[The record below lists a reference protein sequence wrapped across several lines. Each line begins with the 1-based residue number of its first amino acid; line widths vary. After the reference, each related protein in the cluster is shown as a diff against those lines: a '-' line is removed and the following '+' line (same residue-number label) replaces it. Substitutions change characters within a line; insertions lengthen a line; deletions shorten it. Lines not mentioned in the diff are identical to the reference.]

1 MVSVDD
7 MGQGN
12 QSLRILGI
20 RWLPSGAASRTV
32 GADGNLE
39 KADKNSKSSDRTDP
53 QAAQE
58 EDAHDETPDEKQEG
72 KGDDKKTKQDEESEV
87 AMREGMEAEEG
98 DFVNL
103 EMAIAYRSR
112 ATGKSM
118 KAKAK
123 NAHLFLKFYSLGGV
137 AFPVWVEVRGFIAT
151 LRLRL
156 QLTVSRLSRFKRVT
170 VLLYHCIAD
179 FYPARPALCQSLHTD
194 LPWTTQSLLIMR
206 STLEAWAEFD
216 GRTDVIILR
225 SVGH

>member
-20 RWLPSGAASRTV
+20 RWLPTGAASRTV
-32 GADGNLE
+32 GPNGKLE
-39 KADKNSKSSDRTDP
+39 KADKNKKESDRTNP
-53 QAAQE
+53 EAAQE
-58 EDAHDETPDEKQEG
+58 EGAHDETSDETQKG
-72 KGDDKKTKQDEESEV
+72 KDDGNKTKEEEQSEA

-98 DFVNL
+98 DFINL
-103 EMAIAYRSR
+103 ELAVAYRSR
-112 ATGKSM
+112 ATGKSI

-156 QLTVSRLSRFKRVT
+156 QLTVSQSTHERARSLSLSGVSHNKEDSPPPPGGEGKERL
-170 VLLYHCIAD
+170 
-179 FYPARPALCQSLHTD
+179 LCS
-194 LPWTTQSLLIMR
+194 
-206 STLEAWAEFD
+206 
-216 GRTDVIILR
+216 
-225 SVGH
+225 